1 MPMST
6 PEKLEELRNLEIK
19 LRSRYSRLFMFF
31 LIITILLIILIVI
44 VAIGIIFLG
53 LGNNWALMSFEDWMV
68 SLSSL
73 IVIFIFLEFVFYL
86 HYHFLRKNLMGLE
99 KPQPEFIDGKK
110 VYAYTFPRGVEGGV
124 YSKTY
129 IEIDHQSILRL
140 RNLMIPPEELW

>member
-6 PEKLEELRNLEIK
+6 SEKLEELRNTEIK
-19 LRSRYSRLFMFF
+19 LRNRYSKLFMFF
-31 LIITILLIILIVI
+31 LIITIIIIILIAI

-53 LGNNWALMSFEDWMV
+53 LGNKWILMSFEGWMV
-68 SLSSL
+68 TLSSL
-73 IVIFIFLEFVFYL
+73 IVIFIFFELIFYL
-86 HYHFLRKNLMGLE
+86 HYHIIRRDIRKLE

-110 VYAYTFPRGVEGGV
+110 VLAYTFPKGVEGGV

-129 IEIDHQSILRL
+129 IEIDHQSVLRL